1 MRSIALIA
9 ITIFGVFACGS
20 RTQTADPDTEAQ
32 KEIARLDSLVQVLQ
46 QKNAT
51 QEERIKELED
61 ELESVVTFL
70 GNEMGY

>member
-1 MRSIALIA
+1 MRSITLIA
-9 ITIFGVFACGS
+9 ITIFWVSACGS
-20 RTQTADPDTEAQ
+20 RTQTPAPDPEAK

-46 QKNAT
+46 QKNAA

>member
-32 KEIARLDSLVQVLQ
+32 KEIARLDSLVLDLQ
-46 QKNAT
+46 QKNAA
-51 QEERIKELED
+51 QEERIKDLED
-61 ELESVVTFL
+61 DLEDVISYL
-70 GNEMGY
+70 NQQGY

>member
-1 MRSIALIA
+1 MRSIVLIA
-9 ITIFGVFACGS
+9 ITIFGVSACGS

-46 QKNAT
+46 QKNAA
-51 QEERIKELED
+51 QEERIKDLED

>member
-1 MRSIALIA
+1 MRSIVLIA
-9 ITIFGVFACGS
+9 ITIFWVSACGS

-46 QKNAT
+46 QKNAA

>member
-1 MRSIALIA
+1 MRNVVLLIIALM
-9 ITIFGVFACGS
+9 GVSACGS

-46 QKNAT
+46 QKNAA
-51 QEERIKELED
+51 QEERIKDLED

>member
-9 ITIFGVFACGS
+9 ITIFGVSACGS

-46 QKNAT
+46 QKNAA
-51 QEERIKELED
+51 QEERIMELGD

>member
-1 MRSIALIA
+1 MRNIALIT
-9 ITIFGVFACGS
+9 ITILGVSACSS
-20 RTQTADPDTEAQ
+20 RTQAPAQAPDSQ

-46 QKNAT
+46 QKNAA

-70 GNEMGY
+70 GNELGY

>member
-1 MRSIALIA
+1 MRSIVLIA
-9 ITIFGVFACGS
+9 ITIFGVSACGS
-20 RTQTADPDTEAQ
+20 RTQTTERTLESQ

-46 QKNAT
+46 QKNAA

-61 ELESVVTFL
+61 ELEGVVTFL

>member
-1 MRSIALIA
+1 MRNIALIT
-9 ITIFGVFACGS
+9 ITILGVSACGS
-20 RTQTADPDTEAQ
+20 RTKTTEQTLESQ

-46 QKNAT
+46 QKNAA

-70 GNEMGY
+70 GNEIGY

>member
-9 ITIFGVFACGS
+9 ITILGVSACGS
-20 RTQTADPDTEAQ
+20 RTKTTELTLESQT
-32 KEIARLDSLVQVLQ
+32 EIARLDSLVQVLQ
-46 QKNAT
+46 QKNAA

-61 ELESVVTFL
+61 ELESVVTLL

>member
-1 MRSIALIA
+1 MRNIALIT
-9 ITIFGVFACGS
+9 ITILGVSACGS
-20 RTQTADPDTEAQ
+20 RTKTTERTLESQ

-46 QKNAT
+46 QKNAA

>member
-1 MRSIALIA
+1 MRSIVLIA
-9 ITIFGVFACGS
+9 ITIFGVSVCGS

-46 QKNAT
+46 QKNAA